1 MGCGFTFLGSCFFS
15 DETFTSGG
23 TQMAEARAETLAAD
37 DWGGGVHPYR
47 IGHRKLGMWLFIM
60 SDSLTFGALLVAYS
74 YARASSVN
82 WPTPFPFSPSIV
94 FSTAMTLVL
103 LSSSLTMVFAVA
115 ASKRGK
121 RGAARKWIM
130 ATMLLGLTFIA
141 LHLMEWNHLI
151 GEGLTPFELPQEWTH
166 AWPGASPL
174 FGSTFFGITGL
185 HMFHVFTGVIY
196 LGVVAARIKKLN
208 DDVEVAGLYWHFVD
222 LVWMFVFPLIYLL
235 SVDYHGVIK

>member
-1 MGCGFTFLGSCFFS
+1 
-15 DETFTSGG
+15 
-23 TQMAEARAETLAAD
+23 MAEARAESLAAN

-47 IGHRKLGMWLFIM
+47 VGHRKLGMWLFIM
-60 SDSLTFGALLVAYS
+60 SDTLTFAALLVAYS
-74 YARASSVN
+74 YARAASVN
-82 WPTPFPFSPSIV
+82 WPTPFPFNPSII
-94 FSTAMTLVL
+94 FSTTMTLVL

-121 RGAARKWIM
+121 RGAARKWIL
-130 ATMLLGLTFIA
+130 ATMVLGITFVV
-141 LHLMEWNHLI
+141 LHLFEWKHLI
-151 GEGLTPFELPQEWTH
+151 DEGLAPFELPAEWLKPE

-185 HMFHVFTGVIY
+185 HMFHVLTGVIY

-235 SVDYHGVIK
+235 SVDYHGVIQ